1 MKHKYT
7 TLIAGL
13 LLLAG
18 SLGAQDIHFSQFYQ
32 SPLTLNP
39 ALTGVMNCNTRV
51 VANYRN
57 QWAPVIPG
65 NAYNTFSVSY
75 DQKLP
80 VGRYDNFGFGVNIW
94 TDVAGQLDFKT
105 LTAKLTGA
113 YARRVAGTRKKSHYL
128 VAGAELG
135 ISQRSFDL
143 LKAQWGDQVNGEFE
157 FDPTIPTAENLS
169 NIDDKFLFGDVGLG
183 VLWFSVLDKAKNFY
197 IGGSYSHMNQ
207 PNVSVYSD
215 ANGVRHV
222 IPLYTKSTIHAGAE
236 LPMSAQM
243 SVLPGAVAFFQGPSM
258 EINFGTSMRFYMGNG
273 YDDQSFQLGAW
284 FRVANHYEKTLT
296 SDALILSTRF
306 DYQQFGFGFSYD
318 INVSSL
324 RQAANSNGSFEFSMI
339 YQMCGP
345 QSRGVYCP
353 HF

>member
-1 MKHKYT
+1 MKHSYFFSFVY
-7 TLIAGL
+7 L
-13 LLLAG
+13 LLLVG
-18 SLGAQDIHFSQFYQ
+18 TIGAQDIHFSQFYQ
-32 SPLTLNP
+32 APLTLNP
-39 ALTGVMNCNTRV
+39 ALTGVMNCNTRIIG
-51 VANYRN
+51 NYRN

-80 VGRYDNFGFGVNIW
+80 VGRYDNVGFGLNIW

-105 LTAKLTGA
+105 MTAKLSGA
-113 YARRVAGTRKKSHYL
+113 YALRVGGTRKKSHYI

-135 ISQRSFDL
+135 LSQRSFDI
-143 LKAQWGDQVNGEFE
+143 LKAQWGDQIDGDFQY
-157 FDPTIPTAENLS
+157 DPTIPTAENYA

-183 VLWFSVLDKAKNFY
+183 VLWFSVFEEAKNFY
-197 IGGSYSHMNQ
+197 IGGAYTHLSQ
-207 PNVSVYSD
+207 PNLSHYLDDVVPY
-215 ANGVRHV
+215 
-222 IPLYTKSTIHAGAE
+222 YTKAVIHAGGE
-236 LPMSAQM
+236 LPLNTKM

-258 EINFGTSMRFYMGNG
+258 EINFGTSMRFFMGSG

-284 FRVANHYEKTLT
+284 FRVANHYEEALT
-296 SDALILSTRF
+296 SDALILSTRY
-306 DYQQFGFGFSYD
+306 DMDQFGIGFSYD

-339 YQMCGP
+339 YQLCGP

-353 HF
+353 KF

>member
-1 MKHKYT
+1 MKYSYHC
-7 TLIAGL
+7 LITGL
-13 LLLAG
+13 LLLSLG
-18 SLGAQDIHFSQFYQ
+18 LGAQDIHFSQFYQ
-32 SPLTLNP
+32 APLTLNP

-80 VGRYDNFGFGVNIW
+80 AGRYDNFGFGLNVW
-94 TDVAGQLDFKT
+94 TDRAGELDFQT
-105 LTAKLTGA
+105 LTAKLSGA
-113 YARRVAGTRKKSHYL
+113 YARRVAGTRKKSHYA
-128 VAGAELG
+128 VFGAEVG
-135 ISQRSFDL
+135 VSQRSIDF
-143 LKAQWGDQVNGEFE
+143 LKARWGDQVNGEFV
-157 FDPTIPTAENLS
+157 FDPTIPTEENLTA
-169 NIDDKFLFGDVGLG
+169 IDDKFIFGDIGLG

-197 IGGSYSHMNQ
+197 IGAAYNHLNQANLSFYLDDVVPYYSKA
-207 PNVSVYSD
+207 VF
-215 ANGVRHV
+215 
-222 IPLYTKSTIHAGAE
+222 HAGGE
-236 LPMSAQM
+236 IPVNKMSI
-243 SVLPGAVAFFQGPSM
+243 LPGAVVFLQGPSM
-258 EINFGTSMRFYMGNG
+258 EINFGTSARFFLGSG

-284 FRVANHYEKTLT
+284 FRVANHYEKALT

-306 DYQQFGFGFSYD
+306 DYQQFGIGFSYD

-324 RQAANSNGSFEFSMI
+324 RQASNANGSFEFSMI

-353 HF
+353 RF